1 MAMDSARDV
10 REMVAMLSSDKPK
23 VRDEGV
29 KQLVTT
35 WLGGAAERSFALCRL
50 LSRNTGDQDT
60 WPSLINLL
68 TNCVSLEIKTETKTK
83 TKTKSRLPK
92 PIYAKALRM
101 AVQCAHHPK
110 RLRPLLLFPILNSLF
125 HHILHVTTLVPSF
138 HSEYTSILRIL
149 LSVPQY
155 RYQINNKV
163 YNALLL
169 LFLNKAVAAFDP
181 THSISISKEDLFRSF
196 LTLHLLLDNPPADF
210 TPNTRNQIVSAF
222 SHIFLQLRE
231 QGKISRK
238 LMDCVNTYLIKDGPN
253 LGVRSMDIHSSLKE
267 FMLRSWLTTHDR
279 PMKNSFIT
287 YGKIIL
293 TLNRGTSEG
302 DELVKQ
308 FLDVIIKELDQ
319 SVCTSSGTSHWIEM
333 VRDDK
338 TGSIPSIQE
347 GLMDLAAIVFY
358 QACRYVAKALNKEKR
373 LKMEHPATLIH
384 DGILRGSFLWSGA
397 VCHLIHYYG
406 SRIEKSLLIYW
417 FEASYGS
424 LKRILS
430 NANSLQFQDTLL
442 WLLRALQEFSYVF
455 WHSKHFSLIQRETLQ
470 IRSHWQDVWSL
481 LMQSLP
487 IIFSTTNSAV
497 DLALDLL
504 ANMIIRD
511 QVGSAFVPQ
520 DVWDLRTFK
529 HMPSLSALRFI
540 ACIFSRIGFQGDF
553 SGSLFVR
560 KKLLE
565 ATFELANLKEPVL
578 LNDGNVA
585 LIADVIFSLC
595 TGSATS
601 MSCFTS
607 PSMLEQ
613 SQGVGLE
620 FEFSVEALAE
630 LSSEIS
636 LKVEV
641 EKNIQTNIRA
651 HLPRL
656 VKEPLVVEVVKY
668 LEVSLASN
676 PEFNKTNSSALV
688 YSCSLLC
695 NITYCALVTRL
706 TEEISHIMTMI
717 SDYISKVL
725 NHLASEIKD
734 KAIEI
739 QSRGFV
745 NASTFDSCGPNLTSL
760 KSLVSCPL
768 FNLLKEN
775 GSTYLEHLDGINRS
789 LEELLVAFAN
799 IFEAMSTNTLASA
812 GDFQNVPPT
821 SLNSDEADPFSET
834 SAVILDMELD
844 ASSGSVDLDAS
855 RTGNLVVAFS
865 PLTFQL
871 ELVLNF
877 TAFFSILS
885 TRAWEIMYNLIGEVH
900 DEKVHQSILLSLC
913 KHVHDP
919 TENLSVLVKLI
930 NKKMEESANKKFLCL
945 DCINAM
951 DVLLERL
958 LFLRS
963 ERENNKDILS
973 LPEAVSTEH
982 LWNLSEILKKIV
994 EAKIPDWVHRG
1005 KLIGC
1010 IYSFISLDPNS
1021 GQVMIEWL
1029 LAMLHDP
1036 DYRVR
1041 LMTARKIGF
1050 LFQTWDGHKELFHD
1064 ISSNFGVEM
1073 VRFSNEKIIKAK
1085 EVMIAGSQ
1093 PEMYVET
1100 ALITLGHLALFSE
1113 DIEVECVFMMCAAA
1127 SVEPSQRDLTYSLV
1141 DNVSKQLN
1149 YPSRRKYLEQLIGP
1163 VLFRWVA
1170 CEVSLVSLVEV
1181 QKLFG
1186 FDGSNLKEF
1195 IDFCSPFLLPSL
1207 VLRGDAT
1214 NLNWISKVSC
1224 LSLSGLIK
1232 EYFVP
1237 IFAVLMVVNCST
1249 KTEKESAGRALCET
1263 LLQFGGISEAERD
1276 DLIKRHLVSIVGF
1289 LFLLSSSSPNPEM
1302 PSFAK
1307 EVITLS
1313 VKTVVDGFMEMD
1325 DHISSVH
1332 VVDKINIFRP
1342 DRVFQFLVELHY
1354 QVTAANHPRHVHN
1367 KLSAIEVLMDVLGHR
1382 VIVPSTSYYII
1393 SIIGNFIQIRPLQ
1406 DQCCIILSK
1415 LTEAFNVDPS
1425 KDTISVL
1432 GKQLQFLVSR
1442 LVASF
1447 ISTGNCEEKS
1457 ISHSSSVVSLLHQ
1470 LTVDASPS
1478 LCDYIRELDPFP
1490 NLKCL
1495 EEIRVFHN
1503 NLSSI
1508 YSPRDQFFKFV
1519 KRAPCLPPKLFLL
1532 SLGMHHNN
1540 LVSGL
1545 LIDRGSTNGS
1555 VDSECWYTDPDFVSA
1570 VWTLVDLCSTT
1581 NEYSSDTCS
1590 LAADFLSRIGIS
1602 DPHHVVFGS
1611 PKDNYHKSAGSFSD
1625 KANFDTNLGVSEELL
1640 MQIVRLLKKC
1650 LSDNSVKIVDI
1661 ASQTLKGILSTER
1674 GQNVLQCLDSHENS
1688 LLAVHSKGVN
1698 ITLVENLLLESDRGS
1713 TALVNESSLW
1723 KTEGKTYET
1732 WVCCLVH
1739 SLITHCDDVVLRL
1752 CQNIVLLKAETSELL
1767 LASVLV
1773 SLAKEADSN
1782 SSLCHLI
1789 STKIKE
1795 NIFVDSN
1802 DSLKS
1807 IQLFLDALNKVRTF
1821 YIAEKVRS
1829 VPSTPKAS
1837 ASLRPQRTSE
1847 RSKDRSP
1854 KLIQFTSSWDKVY
1867 WLPIDYLDVAKA
1879 AVRCGSHFT
1888 AVLYAELWCEEH
1900 FNTLTL
1906 GPPDFSHRELLPP
1919 HVDVL
1924 VAAYRQI
1931 NEPDSIYGIV
1941 QTNKMTSQIV
1951 RFEHEGNWSKSLEYY
1966 DLLVRSAPAGDIA
1979 ISPERMCKDGNSYTS
1994 LSGMNK
2000 PNLDLYKGLLRSLQK
2015 TGCTHMLDM
2024 YCQGLTS
2031 QKEFLHNDPE
2041 FVDIQFEASWRAGNW
2056 DFSFLVPDANT
2067 LDLPRK
2073 SKCSLLNE
2081 NLHSCLRAL
2090 QEGDNC
2096 EFLMKLRASKKDLIW
2111 SLANAS
2117 NENTRYIHSTVCR
2130 LQMLD
2135 HITMAWDVRWKTSVD
2150 KRSKSTLKIIKNSCE
2165 AIIPGR
2171 AQMGPLNEEWR
2182 FVLRQTNLDL
2192 DLLEPFIAFRRVLL
2206 QILGCKECIIEN
2218 LLQSASALRK
2228 GAKFSLAAA
2237 ALYELKELCCQTVQG
2252 PSPQNYFLAR
2262 LEEAKLLRAEG
2273 QHGMA
2278 VSLGR
2283 YIIQN
2288 YPRGEEIS
2296 NVYRLVGKW
2305 LAETRSSDSRTIIE
2319 QYLKQSVELTE
2330 SRTSMGKCTT
2340 RQCQAYFHLA
2350 HYTDG
2355 LFKSYE
2361 ERLASNEWQAALR
2374 LRKHKTKEL
2383 DALIKRLRNSSRGEK
2398 TDYSVKIQELQ
2409 KQLSMDKEEEKKIQD
2424 DRDNFL
2430 RLALDGYQ
2438 RSLVVGGKYDLRV
2451 VFRLVSLWFNL
2462 SSCKHVVESM
2472 QKALKEVQSYK
2483 FVPLVYQIAS
2493 RLGSSKDAQG
2503 PNNFQSVLVSL
2514 VRKMAIDHPYHTI
2527 FQLLALANGDRVK
2540 DRQRSRSSFVV
2551 DIEKKQA
2558 SENLLNE
2565 LSSYHGPLIR
2575 QMKIMVEAYIKLAE
2589 LETRK
2594 EDTNKKIPLPRE
2606 IRSLHQL
2613 ELVPVVTATI
2623 PVDPSCQYGE
2633 GSFPH
2638 FKGFKDSIMVMT
2650 GINAPKQVE
2659 CLGSDG
2665 EKYRQLAKSGN
2676 DDLRQDAVMEQFFG
2690 LVNMFL
2696 QNHKDTWKRRL
2707 RIRTYK
2713 VVPFTPSAGLV
2724 EWVDGTVPLGE
2735 YLLGSTRSGGAHA
2748 RYGVGDWSFL
2758 QCREYM
2764 STEKDKKKA
2773 FLRVCDNFR
2782 PVMHHFFLERFFQP
2796 ADWFGSRLSYTR
2808 SVAASSMVGYIV
2820 GLGDRHSMNILIDQ
2834 KTAEVVHIDLG
2845 VAFEQGLM
2853 LKTPE
2858 RVPFRL
2864 TRDVI
2869 DGMGVTGVEGVFR
2882 RCCEETLSVMRTNKE
2897 ALLTIIEVFIHDP
2910 LYKWALSP
2918 LNALQRQKETEEEMD
2933 SSLEDSQDAYEG
2945 NKDAARASLRVKQK
2959 LDGYEEGEMRSIQ
2972 GQVQQLIQDA
2982 VDIDRLCQMFPGW
2995 GAWL

>member
-1 MAMDSARDV
+1 MASARDV
-10 REMVAMLSSDKPK
+10 REIVSMLSSDKPK
-23 VRDEGV
+23 SRDEGV
-29 KQLVTT
+29 KQLVSN
-35 WLGGAAERSFALCRL
+35 WLDGGGERSYAFCRFL
-50 LSRNTGDQDT
+50 ARNTAKLKPGDIAPADT
-60 WPSLINLL
+60 WHFLIDLL
-68 TNCVSLEIKTETKTK
+68 TKCVSLEISISKK
-83 TKTKSRLPK
+83 RLPK

-101 AVQCAHHPK
+101 AVQCAQDPK
-110 RLRPLLLFPILNSLF
+110 LSGQRLLLFSILNPLF
-125 HHILHVTTLVPSF
+125 YHIHDVAKDAPTF
-138 HSEYTSILRIL
+138 HSEYGTILRIIL
-149 LSVPQY
+149 TVPEY
-155 RYQINNKV
+155 RYQMKNKV
-163 YNALLL
+163 YNGLLL
-169 LFLNKAVAAFDP
+169 LFLHKAVAGINMKSNSQSF
-181 THSISISKEDLFRSF
+181 SKEDLFRSI
-196 LTLHLLLDNPPADF
+196 LTLHVLLDNPPGYF
-210 TPNTRNQIVSAF
+210 TDNTRNEIVSGF
-222 SHIFLQLRE
+222 CKIFVQVRE
-231 QGKISRK
+231 EGKISRK
-238 LMDCVNTYLIKDGPN
+238 LMDCVITYLIKDGPN
-253 LGVRSMDIHSSLKE
+253 LGVRAMDIHSSLKE
-267 FMLRSWLTTHDR
+267 FMLRCWLTTHDR
-279 PMKNSFIT
+279 AMKNSFIT
-287 YGKIIL
+287 YGKIIMR
-293 TLNRGTSEG
+293 LNRGTSGG
-302 DELVKQ
+302 DGLAKQ
-308 FLDVIIKELDQ
+308 LLDVIIKELDQ
-319 SVCTSSGTSHWIEM
+319 SVCSASGTSHRIEM
-333 VRDDK
+333 VRDEK
-338 TGSIPSIQE
+338 TGSTPSIHE

-358 QACRYVAKALNKEKR
+358 QACKYVAKASNKEKR

-384 DGILRGSFLWSGA
+384 DGILKGSFLWSGA
-397 VCHLIHYYG
+397 VCHLIHDFG

-430 NANSLQFQDTLL
+430 NANSLQLQDTLL

-470 IRSHWQDVWSL
+470 IRSHWQDVWSS

-497 DLALDLL
+497 DPALDLL

-540 ACIFSRIGFQGDF
+540 VCVFSRIGFQGDI

-565 ATFELANLKEPVL
+565 ATLELANLKEPVL

-601 MSCFTS
+601 LSCFTS
-607 PSMLEQ
+607 SSLLEQ
-613 SQGVGLE
+613 GQGVGCE

-630 LSSEIS
+630 IRPEIS
-636 LKVEV
+636 LKVEG
-641 EKNIQTNIRA
+641 EKNIQTSIRT

-656 VKEPLVVEVVKY
+656 IKEPLVVELVKY

-676 PEFNKTNSSALV
+676 PEFSKTNYSALV

-706 TEEISHIMTMI
+706 TEEISPIMTMI

-745 NASTFDSCGPNLTSL
+745 NASLFDSCGPNLTSL

-775 GSTYLEHLDGINRS
+775 GATDLEHLDGINRS
-789 LEELLVAFAN
+789 LDELLVAFAN
-799 IFEAMSTNTLASA
+799 IFEAISTNTLASG

-855 RTGNLVVAFS
+855 RTSNLVVAFS

-871 ELVLNF
+871 ELVSNF

-885 TRAWEIMYNLIGEVH
+885 TRAWEIMYNLIGEAH

-913 KHVHDP
+913 KHVHNP

-930 NKKMEESANKKFLCL
+930 EKTMKESANKKFLFL
-945 DCINAM
+945 DCTNAM
-951 DVLLERL
+951 DVLLQRL
-958 LFLRS
+958 LSLRS

-973 LPEAVSTEH
+973 LPEAVSTEY

-994 EAKIPDWVHRG
+994 EAKIPDWGHRS

-1010 IYSFISLDPNS
+1010 IYSFISLDPDS

-1041 LMTARKIGF
+1041 LMMARKIGF

-1085 EVMIAGSQ
+1085 EVIPGSQ

-1113 DIEVECVFMMCAAA
+1113 DVEVECVFMMCAAA

-1195 IDFCSPFLLPSL
+1195 IDFCSPFLLPFL
-1207 VLRGDAT
+1207 VLRGDST
-1214 NLNWISKVSC
+1214 SLNWVSKVSC

-1237 IFAVLMVVNCST
+1237 IFAVLMVANCST
-1249 KTEKESAGRALCET
+1249 KAEKESAGRALCET
-1263 LLQFGGISEAERD
+1263 LLQFGDISEAERD

-1325 DHISSVH
+1325 DYISSVH

-1354 QVTAANHPRHVHN
+1354 QITAANHPRHVHN

-1393 SIIGNFIQIRPLQ
+1393 SIIGNFIQMRPLQ

-1415 LTEAFNVDPS
+1415 LTEAFNVDPT

-1442 LVASF
+1442 LVASC
-1447 ISTGNCEEKS
+1447 ISTGNCEEGS
-1457 ISHSSSVVSLLHQ
+1457 ISHSSNVVSLLHQ

-1478 LCDYIRELDPFP
+1478 LYDYIRELDPFP
-1490 NLKCL
+1490 SLKCL

-1503 NLSSI
+1503 SLSSI

-1519 KRAPCLPPKLFLL
+1519 KRAPYLPPKLFLS
-1532 SLGMHHNN
+1532 SLGMHHKN
-1540 LVSGL
+1540 LISGL
-1545 LIDRGSTNGS
+1545 LIDRGSTNDS
-1555 VDSECWYTDPDFVSA
+1555 VDSECWYTEPDFVSA

-1581 NEYSSDTCS
+1581 NDYSSDTCS

-1602 DPHHVVFGS
+1602 DPHHVVFNS
-1611 PKDNYHKSAGSFSD
+1611 PKDNCHKSTGNFSD
-1625 KANFDTNLGVSEELL
+1625 EVNFYTNSGVSEELL
-1640 MQIVRLLKKC
+1640 IQIVRLLKKC
-1650 LSDNSVKIVDI
+1650 LSDNSVKIVDT
-1661 ASQTLKGILSTER
+1661 ASQTLKGILSTEK

-1688 LLAVHSKGVN
+1688 LMAVHSKGVN

-1713 TALVNESSLW
+1713 TALVKESSLW

-1752 CQNIVLLKAETSELL
+1752 CQNIILLKAEISELL

-1795 NIFVDSN
+1795 NIFVESN

-1829 VPSTPKAS
+1829 VPSTSKAS
-1837 ASLRPQRTSE
+1837 ASLRTQRTSE

-1879 AVRCGSHFT
+1879 AMRCGLHFT

-1906 GPPDFSHRELLPP
+1906 GPPDFSHQELLPP

-1966 DLLVRSAPAGDIA
+1966 DLLVRSAPAGNIA
-1979 ISPERMCKDGNSYTS
+1979 ISPERMCKDWNSYSS

-2000 PNLDLYKGLLRSLQK
+2000 ANWDLYKGLLRSLQK

-2031 QKEFLHNDPE
+2031 QKEFFHNDPE

-2056 DFSFLVPDANT
+2056 DFSFLVPDSNT
-2067 LDLPRK
+2067 QDLRRK
-2073 SKCSLLNE
+2073 SKCSLFNE

-2096 EFLMKLRASKKDLIW
+2096 EFLMKLRAAKKDLIW

-2117 NENTRYIHSTVCR
+2117 KENTRYIHSTVCR

-2135 HITMAWDVRWKTSVD
+2135 HISMAWDVRWQTFVD
-2150 KRSKSTLKIIKNSCE
+2150 KRSKSTLKGIKNSCE

-2171 AQMGPLNEEWR
+2171 AQMGSLNEEWR
-2182 FVLRQTNLDL
+2182 CVLQQTNLDL

-2228 GAKFSLAAA
+2228 
-2237 ALYELKELCCQTVQG
+2237 V
-2252 PSPQNYFLAR
+2252 
-2262 LEEAKLLRAEG
+2262 
-2273 QHGMA
+2273 
-2278 VSLGR
+2278 
-2283 YIIQN
+2283 
-2288 YPRGEEIS
+2288 
-2296 NVYRLVGKW
+2296 
-2305 LAETRSSDSRTIIE
+2305 
-2319 QYLKQSVELTE
+2319 
-2330 SRTSMGKCTT
+2330 
-2340 RQCQAYFHLA
+2340 
-2350 HYTDG
+2350 
-2355 LFKSYE
+2355 
-2361 ERLASNEWQAALR
+2361 
-2374 LRKHKTKEL
+2374 
-2383 DALIKRLRNSSRGEK
+2383 
-2398 TDYSVKIQELQ
+2398 
-2409 KQLSMDKEEEKKIQD
+2409 
-2424 DRDNFL
+2424 
-2430 RLALDGYQ
+2430 
-2438 RSLVVGGKYDLRV
+2438 
-2451 VFRLVSLWFNL
+2451 
-2462 SSCKHVVESM
+2462 
-2472 QKALKEVQSYK
+2472 
-2483 FVPLVYQIAS
+2483 
-2493 RLGSSKDAQG
+2493 
-2503 PNNFQSVLVSL
+2503 
-2514 VRKMAIDHPYHTI
+2514 
-2527 FQLLALANGDRVK
+2527 
-2540 DRQRSRSSFVV
+2540 
-2551 DIEKKQA
+2551 
-2558 SENLLNE
+2558 
-2565 LSSYHGPLIR
+2565 
-2575 QMKIMVEAYIKLAE
+2575 
-2589 LETRK
+2589 
-2594 EDTNKKIPLPRE
+2594 
-2606 IRSLHQL
+2606 
-2613 ELVPVVTATI
+2613 
-2623 PVDPSCQYGE
+2623 
-2633 GSFPH
+2633 
-2638 FKGFKDSIMVMT
+2638 
-2650 GINAPKQVE
+2650 
-2659 CLGSDG
+2659 
-2665 EKYRQLAKSGN
+2665 
-2676 DDLRQDAVMEQFFG
+2676 
-2690 LVNMFL
+2690 
-2696 QNHKDTWKRRL
+2696 
-2707 RIRTYK
+2707 
-2713 VVPFTPSAGLV
+2713 
-2724 EWVDGTVPLGE
+2724 
-2735 YLLGSTRSGGAHA
+2735 
-2748 RYGVGDWSFL
+2748 
-2758 QCREYM
+2758 
-2764 STEKDKKKA
+2764 
-2773 FLRVCDNFR
+2773 
-2782 PVMHHFFLERFFQP
+2782 
-2796 ADWFGSRLSYTR
+2796 
-2808 SVAASSMVGYIV
+2808 
-2820 GLGDRHSMNILIDQ
+2820 
-2834 KTAEVVHIDLG
+2834 
-2845 VAFEQGLM
+2845 
-2853 LKTPE
+2853 
-2858 RVPFRL
+2858 
-2864 TRDVI
+2864 
-2869 DGMGVTGVEGVFR
+2869 
-2882 RCCEETLSVMRTNKE
+2882 
-2897 ALLTIIEVFIHDP
+2897 
-2910 LYKWALSP
+2910 
-2918 LNALQRQKETEEEMD
+2918 
-2933 SSLEDSQDAYEG
+2933 
-2945 NKDAARASLRVKQK
+2945 
-2959 LDGYEEGEMRSIQ
+2959 
-2972 GQVQQLIQDA
+2972 
-2982 VDIDRLCQMFPGW
+2982 
-2995 GAWL
+2995 